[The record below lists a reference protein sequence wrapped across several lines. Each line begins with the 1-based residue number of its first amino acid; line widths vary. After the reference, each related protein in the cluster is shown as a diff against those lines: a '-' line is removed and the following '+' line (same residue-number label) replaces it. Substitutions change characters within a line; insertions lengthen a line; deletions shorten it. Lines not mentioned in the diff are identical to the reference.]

1 MISWFPKIACFH
13 IHNLYGYTW
22 ALHALSCC
30 PAGAELLLAQ
40 PTPLLTCGVQGLIPM
55 LHPDNTAL
63 VFAVEVI
70 AGVVAD
76 PNGILAFRALP
87 QPEVGL

>member
-1 MISWFPKIACFH
+1 
-13 IHNLYGYTW
+13 
-22 ALHALSCC
+22 
-30 PAGAELLLAQ
+30 
-40 PTPLLTCGVQGLIPM
+40 M